1 MMGLEL
7 PADLEPYVE
16 SYDQLHSEGAY
27 ALELQRP
34 VNLEEVWH
42 RHNETK
48 PPYWDQL
55 QRADRVLY
63 VGASGDLLSR
73 LEDHR
78 DNDDPERDTKRA
90 PVLTRVCDVVG
101 LHTAW
106 RADSA
111 AEAFEVLEP
120 RMARWLQR
128 TMPGAY
134 VHSR

>member
-1 MMGLEL
+1 MGLEL
-7 PADLEPYVE
+7 PGDLEPYIE
-16 SYDQLHSEGAY
+16 EYDQLHSEGAY
-27 ALELQRP
+27 AIELSRP

-78 DNDDPERDTKRA
+78 DGDARTT
-90 PVLTRVCDVVG
+90 VLTEVCDVVG

-106 RADSA
+106 RAKSPEHA
-111 AEAFEVLEP
+111 REVLEP
-120 RMARWLQR
+120 RLARWLQSSN
-128 TMPGAY
+128 PGWY
-134 VHSR
+134 CHTR